1 MFDEA
6 RRCGSGLPDIRVKLN
21 LISVIFIPGMALTG
35 YLGEEWSG
43 VVVALL
49 IWFVT
54 VLACTAFQQLRF
66 RRHMPSSVHP
76 TPSTAKH
83 IWLDRFGVRLRQ
95 LQPSMNFPSAAR
107 VALVTWWEAADLEPE
122 VAAEI
127 YLRE

>member
-1 MFDEA
+1 M
-6 RRCGSGLPDIRVKLN
+6 V
-21 LISVIFIPGMALTG
+21 LTG
-35 YLGEEWSG
+35 YLGSGGSG

-49 IWFVT
+49 IWFAT
-54 VLACTAFQQLRF
+54 VLACTVFQQRRF
-66 RRHMPSSVHP
+66 RRHMPPGVHP

-122 VAAEI
+122 IAAEI
-127 YLRE
+127 YFRE